1 MHASA
6 RGTTALPVPF
16 QVAPA
21 RECTPATFVP
31 SGLASRGSHLPHP
44 RGTMLGSSRKRLRGL
59 GRRGRSAHGSIGGSC
74 SPTHGSALCGLRRSA
89 RRRNRR
95 CARWGSRSWPTRT
108 TQPSQSW
115 DGPAATSLRSNRLFR
130 AGTLVWIAVA
140 RAGLAGSGRGPS
152 WRVAKQVEGRG
163 WQLLGRIWAVGGID
177 AAFAY
182 VDLDDSAAV
191 RFLLRMPRRRGL
203 RAKLRGTGGLV
214 FARFRLWQLLC
225 REGFVVARTPT

>member
-1 MHASA
+1 MLADPRLGA
-6 RGTTALPVPF
+6 VWLAPECQAEEQALCAVGVEV
-16 QVAPA
+16 VADPDDA
-21 RECTPATFVP
+21 AFAVV
-31 SGLASRGSHLPHP
+31 
-44 RGTMLGSSRKRLRGL
+44 
-59 GRRGRSAHGSIGGSC
+59 GRS
-74 SPTHGSALCGLRRSA
+74 
-89 RRRNRR
+89 R
-95 CARWGSRSWPTRT
+95 CDLAEIESTLP
-108 TQPSQSW
+108 
-115 DGPAATSLRSNRLFR
+115 